1 LNLARLSLA
10 VAVLAAVG
18 FAARPEMADAGYVA
32 PSMEYGVGAF
42 PYGHPETTDRDFQMA
57 RGAGLTWARVIV
69 PWRSI
74 EGACNDC
81 YEFGDL
87 DRVVQSAQ
95 ANGIRLILKID
106 HQPAWSRVVPAEN
119 GPPDNP
125 EDYADIISAVVARYG
140 SGAVPAIELWNE
152 PNLSREWGGAV
163 MGPDTA
169 KQYVYMVR
177 RAYEEAKKKDPNITI
192 LSAGLAPTG
201 TTDGTAQP
209 DDTYLQWMY
218 TEGLASFTD
227 GIGMIANGFG
237 IPPET
242 PILSD
247 PSRPHQSFYFRH
259 IEQMRNIMVQNGDV
273 NKQAWIMET
282 GYTTD
287 TRPGSPYAWSAV
299 PDEATKGDYIIRS
312 LQYAK
317 QNWAPWI
324 AVTTVWTLSDPEW
337 DANNEQ
343 YYWAITNPDGTQRDS
358 YVMIAN
364 ARNTPGVLP

>member
-1 LNLARLSLA
+1 MNFARLSLA
-10 VAVLAAVG
+10 AAVLAAVG
-18 FAARPEMADAGYVA
+18 FAARPSASDAAYVA
-32 PSMEYGVGAF
+32 PAMEYGVGAF
-42 PYGHPETTDRDFQMA
+42 PMGHPETTDRDFQLA
-57 RGAGLTWARVIV
+57 RAAGLTWARVIV

-81 YEFGDL
+81 YDFTDL
-87 DRVVQSAQ
+87 DRVVASAQ
-95 ANGIRLILKID
+95 ANGIRPILKID
-106 HQPAWSRVVPAEN
+106 HQPAWSRTVPADN

-125 EDYADIISAVVARYG
+125 EDYADIVSAVVARYG
-140 SGAVPAIELWNE
+140 SAAVPAIEIWNE

-169 KQYVYMVR
+169 KQYVYMVK
-177 RAYEEAKKKDPNITI
+177 RAYEEAKKKDPNVTI

-201 TTDGTAQP
+201 TADGTAQP

-218 TEGLASFTD
+218 SEGLANVTD

-273 NKQAWIMET
+273 GKQVWIMET

-287 TRPGSPYAWSAV
+287 QRPGSPYAWSAV
-299 PDEATKGDYIIRS
+299 PDENTKGDYIVRS
-312 LQYAK
+312 LKYAK
-317 QNWAPWI
+317 QNWQPWI
-324 AVTTVWTLSDPEW
+324 AVVTIWTLSDPEW
-337 DANNEQ
+337 GQANEQ
-343 YYWAITNPDGTQRDS
+343 YYWAITEPDGSPRAS
-358 YVMIAN
+358 YVMVAN
-364 ARNTPGVLP
+364 ARNTGALP